1 MQGIRKSCWDV
12 LLDVKSIEFSLP
24 LYEIP
29 QLSSPYCVL
38 IFDSNF
44 NCRNW
49 KMRKKCHPLR
59 PFPMYGDRRNL
70 TNHLLQSR
78 KVNKYISVH
87 KSGFCRLFTTC
98 KQSFFF
104 PFLYTFLHLPRFV
117 RGTEIGTTG
126 SVGRPKRD
134 GNQIWNA
141 GVSQTRNGKLLH

>member
-1 MQGIRKSCWDV
+1 MFICMQ
-12 LLDVKSIEFSLP
+12 KSIEFQLP

-104 PFLYTFLHLPRFV
+104 PFLYTFLSIYLDLYEGLKLAQRGRLEDQ
-117 RGTEIGTTG
+117 RGTEIKFEMPEFLKRGT
-126 SVGRPKRD
+126 
-134 GNQIWNA
+134 
-141 GVSQTRNGKLLH
+141 VSYSANLS

>member
-1 MQGIRKSCWDV
+1 MFKLYNYYVPIISSSSSCCK
-12 LLDVKSIEFSLP
+12 LC
-24 LYEIP
+24 
-29 QLSSPYCVL
+29 CVL

-134 GNQIWNA
+134 GNQI
-141 GVSQTRNGKLLH
+141 